1 MNIWRL
7 NVRATQIE
15 ECIHS
20 KKFALDT
27 HPIEK
32 GDILLLQL
40 VASDADKFDKRNSRI
55 EFALFFDH
63 YQEDTNG
70 LISKVLWP
78 NAGKTW
84 RWILHCSDI
93 SPTMPFSL
101 ENLNLK
107 YNYSGQTNPMR
118 IHPED
123 VNTILPY
130 ILSYPSSEENI
141 GYKVHRVLK
150 DSGVDKEYSLW
161 ALVKNND
168 RIIESAPDKIEW
180 TTTPAR
186 KEIKRNTELP
196 CVLKELYSFKCQ
208 VCGYNFKPRYPVAYS
223 ETHHILWLSRG
234 GIDHSNNLIVVCPN
248 HHRIIHEAKPKF
260 DREQLAFVYNNGL
273 TEHLDNEGHLKD
285 SKLLNKI
292 EEWAVE
298 REKEIK
304 KEVKGNTE

>member
-168 RIIESAPDKIEW
+168 RIIESIRTKLNGLLPLH
-180 TTTPAR
+180 AR
-186 KEIKRNTELP
+186 KLSVIQN
-196 CVLKELYSFKCQ
+196 
-208 VCGYNFKPRYPVAYS
+208 YPVFLKS
-223 ETHHILWLSRG
+223 FIVLNVKFVGIILNQNILLLTPKLTTYFGFRVEE
-234 GIDHSNNLIVVCPN
+234 LTTA
-248 HHRIIHEAKPKF
+248 II
-260 DREQLAFVYNNGL
+260 
-273 TEHLDNEGHLKD
+273 
-285 SKLLNKI
+285 
-292 EEWAVE
+292 
-298 REKEIK
+298 
-304 KEVKGNTE
+304 